1 MDLLLDIIFTGLLVF
16 GIICFFAGLGEKKR
30 NNRQAASYPV
40 TLHGTC
46 PHCGKTAMR
55 TYTPGRDPYPHLFTC
70 GECYRKFG
78 DVSRMSYE
86 EKREYEES
94 EADCRRAENCQQLA
108 TIMNI
113 VDDRLHKRYERSK
126 SYFVVVK
133 NGEVYEYNFKGGS
146 MKKEVLCYFND
157 NLGRIGNQHICVMC
171 LNQMKKRYPYLAS
184 RYSLMDNGIAVDYGT

>member
-1 MDLLLDIIFTGLLVF
+1 MDFLDILVF
-16 GIICFFAGLGEKKR
+16 GILGWILVGFFIDLGENAQKNK
-30 NNRQAASYPV
+30 QKASLPV

-46 PHCGKTAMR
+46 PYCGESCSV
-55 TYTPGRDPYPHLFTC
+55 TYSPGRDPKPELFTC
-70 GECYRKFG
+70 FECYRKFG
-78 DVSRMSYE
+78 DVSRMSPE
-86 EKREYEES
+86 EKKQFEES
-94 EADCRRAENCQQLA
+94 EAACRRAENCPQLA
-108 TIMNI
+108 TIMSI
-113 VDDRLHKRYERSK
+113 VDDRLHNRYERSK

-184 RYSLMDNGIAVDYGT
+184 RYSLMDNGIAVDYGN